1 MICQLRIVRNYFI
14 LFELIFI
21 KFFLNIV
28 FDYNFSNDEDQ
39 TITFIKNE
47 SKVLL
52 EKNNFKVLCDKTEF
66 YSLKNRFEE
75 NILSLLEDAK
85 RKHESNG
92 ASGMPWWGWCLLL
105 YTGYDDVFRLATSY
119 LMIPMLIAGL
129 LIYSL
134 QGSAIFRPVNQAFY
148 VFKGIAV
155 NLLRSKGIK
164 LFIINK

>member
-1 MICQLRIVRNYFI
+1 M
-14 LFELIFI
+14 

-28 FDYNFSNDEDQ
+28 FDYNFSTDEEQ
-39 TITFIKNE
+39 TVSLIQNE
-47 SKVLL
+47 SKILL
-52 EKNNFKVLCDKTEF
+52 EKNNFKVLVEKSEF
-66 YSLKNRFEE
+66 YGLKNRFEE

-105 YTGYDDVFRLATSY
+105 YTGYDDVLRLATSY
-119 LMIPMLIAGL
+119 LMIPLLITGI

-148 VFKGIAV
+148 VFKSLVI

-164 LFIINK
+164 LFIMKG